1 MKLPSEHKLELVEI
15 QEKLSNL
22 FNELGKILVEE
33 DDKYLDDIMQRVEQ
47 MKLEMDDLIDD
58 YNIKEGVNNE

>member
-22 FNELGKILVEE
+22 FNELGKILVSE

-47 MKLEMDDLIDD
+47 MKLEMDELIED
-58 YNIKEGVNNE
+58 YNIKEN

>member
-1 MKLPSEHKLELVEI
+1 MKLPSEHKLELIEI

-22 FNELGKILVEE
+22 FNELGKILVSE

-47 MKLEMDDLIDD
+47 MKLEMDDLIGD
-58 YNIKEGVNNE
+58 YKIKED

>member
-1 MKLPSEHKLELVEI
+1 MKLPSEHKLELIEI

-47 MKLEMDDLIDD
+47 MKLEMDDLIGD
-58 YNIKEGVNNE
+58 YKIKEGVNNE

>member
-1 MKLPSEHKLELVEI
+1 MKLSSEHKLELIEI

-22 FNELGKILVEE
+22 FNELGKILVSE

-47 MKLEMDDLIDD
+47 MKLEMDDLIGD
-58 YNIKEGVNNE
+58 YKIKEGVNNE

>member
-22 FNELGKILVEE
+22 FNGLGKILVEE

-47 MKLEMDDLIDD
+47 MKLEMDDLIGD
-58 YNIKEGVNNE
+58 YNIKEN